1 MNAENQTGIKKM
13 SEFVGNV
20 KVEIVSSMGTLA
32 AFYPEDAARRMG
44 AYDYEVEILFQDG
57 RSLVGGVT
65 LFEDKINKRQSS
77 CGKPLDGWLSS
88 SLLQGVRQI
97 GLTPESQK
105 ELFSAIE
112 RECAETGFCDLTT
125 L

>member
-1 MNAENQTGIKKM
+1 M
-13 SEFVGNV
+13 SEFIGNV
-20 KVEIVSSMGTLA
+20 KVEIVSSMGTLS
-32 AFYPEDAARRMG
+32 AFYPEDDARRMG

-65 LFEDKINKRQSS
+65 LFEDKINNERQSS
-77 CGKPLDGWLSS
+77 CGTPLDGWLSS

-112 RECAETGFCDLTT
+112 RECAETGVCDLTT